1 MGLGVICS
9 VDGDTAKA
17 RWAGIEAGGSGYA
30 EAERGPEVRS
40 DPPCTSGVTLES
52 YIFSLILSFLI

>member
-1 MGLGVICS
+1 MTCS

-30 EAERGPEVRS
+30 ERQREVLRS
-40 DPPCTSGVTLES
+40 GVTPPRTSGVTLES
-52 YIFSLILSFLI
+52 NVFPLILSFLI